1 MDEKIPLSLDTSES
15 HFRHRSFVVI
25 SWIAIVALLLMAGHH
40 LQAAR
45 QLPAGL
51 DAAFAAA
58 LLGNLCLFKRH
69 HRLRPAIQIGLGL
82 GAASIIGLSTLES
95 ELHNGGH
102 LWFFVLPLASIYLLG
117 KKEGSLWT
125 VFCFLVL
132 LLVSP
137 GNQPQL
143 DTYGISFFLAYAVVV
158 GFAYTYELLR
168 EEAETGFA
176 AANAKLAGISRTLS
190 RYLSPQIRAGILSGL
205 STARVE
211 TKRKQLTFFFADIV
225 NFTSTTEHI
234 EPEAMTALL
243 NSYFEEMAKIIMM
256 HGGTVDKYIGD
267 AIVAFFGD
275 PESKG
280 TREDALAAVRMAI
293 EMRQRMGEL
302 REHWLHHGLTEPFHI
317 RMGLASGFATV
328 GNFGTEKH
336 LHYTAIGSQVNLAAR
351 LETLA
356 QADQILISEA
366 TYRLVEG
373 EIFCQLAGEF
383 TVKGISYPVNA
394 YQVVDLLDKVEE
406 RNTPVRHREKG
417 FLLELEPALLS
428 DEARKQASRVLRESL
443 ARLH

>member
-1 MDEKIPLSLDTSES
+1 MGEISSVGDRQES
-15 HFRHRSFVVI
+15 SFRHRSFVVI
-25 SWIAIVALLLMAGHH
+25 SWIATVALLLMAGHH
-40 LQAAR
+40 FQAAR
-45 QLPAGL
+45 RLSAGL

-58 LLGNLCLFKRH
+58 LLGNLFLFKRH
-69 HRLRPAIQIGLGL
+69 HRLRPAIQVGLGL
-82 GAASIIGLSTLES
+82 GAANIIGLSALES

-117 KKEGSLWT
+117 KKEGSFWT
-125 VFCFLVL
+125 VFYFLVL
-132 LLVSP
+132 FLVST

-143 DTYGISFFLAYAVVV
+143 DTYRISFFLAYSVVA

-168 EEAETGFA
+168 EEAETGFT

-211 TKRKQLTFFFADIV
+211 TQRKQLTFFFADIV

-243 NSYFEEMAKIIMM
+243 NNYFEEMAKIIMK

-280 TREDALAAVRMAI
+280 MREDALAAVRMAI

-328 GNFGTEKH
+328 GNFGTEEH
-336 LHYTAIGSQVNLAAR
+336 LHYTAIGTQVNLAAR

-373 EIFCQLAGEF
+373 EIFCRHAGEF

-394 YQVVDLLDKVEE
+394 YQVVDSLEKVEE
-406 RNTPVRHREKG
+406 SNMPIRHREEG
-417 FLLELEPALLS
+417 FLLELDPALLS
-428 DEARKQASRVLRESL
+428 DDARKQASRILRESL